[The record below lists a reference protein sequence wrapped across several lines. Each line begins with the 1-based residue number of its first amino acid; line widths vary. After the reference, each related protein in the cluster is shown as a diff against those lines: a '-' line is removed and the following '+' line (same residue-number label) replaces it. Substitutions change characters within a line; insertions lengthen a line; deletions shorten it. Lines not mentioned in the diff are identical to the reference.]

1 MAEIASILASREVS
15 LASVTQKEVG
25 EDAERV
31 SLIITTHM
39 TTEKAIKETVEDL
52 GNLDSVQGSPM
63 TMPIR
68 DFGGVER
75 RTGGKNRKEIWRNL
89 GG

>member
-1 MAEIASILASREVS
+1 MRVDDRPGVMAEIASILASREVS

-25 EDAERV
+25 VDAERV

-39 TTEKAIKETVEDL
+39 TSEKAIKEPIDDL

-68 DFGGVER
+68 DFGD
-75 RTGGKNRKEIWRNL
+75 
-89 GG
+89 

>member
-1 MAEIASILASREVS
+1 M
-15 LASVTQKEVG
+15 TQKEVG
-25 EDAERV
+25 EDSERV

-39 TTEKAIKETVEDL
+39 TTKKAIKETVDDL

-68 DFGGVER
+68 DFGD
-75 RTGGKNRKEIWRNL
+75 
-89 GG
+89 

>member
-1 MAEIASILASREVS
+1 M
-15 LASVTQKEVG
+15 TQKEVG
-25 EDAERV
+25 LNAERV

-39 TTEKAIKETVEDL
+39 TSEKAIKETIDDL

-68 DFGGVER
+68 DFGE
-75 RTGGKNRKEIWRNL
+75 
-89 GG
+89 